1 MADGVKNVPAGSL
14 TMVDIADIAASS
26 YSPASL
32 SHLRA
37 PVPRDLPSGCDAN
50 VFTFNDA
57 FEDLLEMSQGK
68 PLPAIQTRYEQSKVL
83 KRLYPKGEPTW
94 VWVQR
99 LQSQGLAEWP
109 SPWLSPLL
117 MPSNWDHLHQELERR
132 AADVWRSVR
141 AVPEQESALPKQQP
155 ERDVYGADSWRQ
167 KDDEGHQ
174 TQNSSRSPE
183 SFDEL
188 FSWIQSGFKQAES
201 GFDAFAK
208 AINSSPNESK
218 DGSKDK
224 RIETKD
230 EYVDRFGY
238 LHTTTKIKIVNEK
251 GEEVGSETY
260 KTIRPVD
267 KDGSGD
273 EKGKGSSWFWGK

>member
-1 MADGVKNVPAGSL
+1 MPDDGKNTSAGSL

-32 SHLRA
+32 SHLHP
-37 PVPRDLPSGCDAN
+37 PVPQDLPAGCDAK
-50 VFTFNDA
+50 VFTFSDP

-83 KRLYPKGEPTW
+83 KRLYPNGEPTW

-99 LQSQGLAEWP
+99 LQSQGLAQWP

-117 MPSNWDHLHQELERR
+117 RPSNWDQLHQELERR

-141 AVPEQESALPKQQP
+141 AATEQESTLPKQEP
-155 ERDVYGADSWRQ
+155 KRDVYGEGSWRQ
-167 KDDEGHQ
+167 KDDEARQ
-174 TQNSSRSPE
+174 SQNSSRGPE

-188 FSWIQSGFKQAES
+188 FSWIQSGVKQAES
-201 GFDAFAK
+201 GFDAFTK
-208 AINSSPNESK
+208 AINDNANQSK
-218 DGSKDK
+218 EKSKTK
-224 RIETKD
+224 RVETRD

-238 LHTTTKIKIVNEK
+238 LHTTTKINIVNDK

-260 KTIRPVD
+260 KTVRPADKEGPVD
-267 KDGSGD
+267 GKN
-273 EKGKGSSWFWGK
+273 KGSSWFWGK